1 MTTIQQQLDLIAK
14 CSQDKIGVTRYS
26 FTREHKQALKI
37 IKSWMLA
44 AGLTVSI
51 DDAGTLIGELKSHNK
66 KAKTLLLGSH
76 QDTVK
81 HGGKYDGI
89 MGVLLP
95 ILTIKNIQKKNIQLP
110 FHVQVLAFADE
121 EGMRFPTAL
130 LGPRALAGTLKK
142 EYLSLKDK
150 NNISINDALKSFNL
164 SEKKILK
171 LKRDRKK
178 IIGFIETHIEQG
190 PVLEKKN
197 LPLGIVTG
205 IAGISRFNLSV
216 KGYSSHAGTTPVNYR
231 KDSLLGLNEINLIC
245 ENIAKKND
253 DVIITIGEIH
263 NKPNVPNAI
272 PSESNAVLEFRS
284 INNKKRLNIEKK
296 ISNIIHQ
303 ITKKRKLQFKIV
315 KTYEQSAV
323 LCSKQLMNTLIKSFK
338 INNQTVFQLPSG
350 ATHDASAMSDLCNV
364 AMLFIRSKNGL
375 SHNPKEFSSEKDMRE
390 AIKILETA
398 IINIT

>member
-95 ILTIKNIQKKNIQLP
+95 ILTIKNIQKNIQLP

-150 NNISINDALKSFNL
+150 NNISINDALKRFNL

-178 IIGFIETHIEQG
+178 
-190 PVLEKKN
+190 L
-197 LPLGIVTG
+197 
-205 IAGISRFNLSV
+205 
-216 KGYSSHAGTTPVNYR
+216 
-231 KDSLLGLNEINLIC
+231 
-245 ENIAKKND
+245 
-253 DVIITIGEIH
+253 
-263 NKPNVPNAI
+263 
-272 PSESNAVLEFRS
+272 
-284 INNKKRLNIEKK
+284 
-296 ISNIIHQ
+296 
-303 ITKKRKLQFKIV
+303 
-315 KTYEQSAV
+315 
-323 LCSKQLMNTLIKSFK
+323 
-338 INNQTVFQLPSG
+338 
-350 ATHDASAMSDLCNV
+350 SDL
-364 AMLFIRSKNGL
+364 LKHILSKDL
-375 SHNPKEFSSEKDMRE
+375 Y
-390 AIKILETA
+390 
-398 IINIT
+398 

>member
-1 MTTIQQQLDLIAK
+1 MTTIQQQLDLIAT

-26 FTREHKQALKI
+26 FTREHKKALKI

-51 DDAGTLIGELKSHNK
+51 DDAGTLIGELKSQNK

-142 EYLSLKDK
+142 KYLSLKDK

-338 INNQTVFQLPSG
+338 INNQTVFKLPSG